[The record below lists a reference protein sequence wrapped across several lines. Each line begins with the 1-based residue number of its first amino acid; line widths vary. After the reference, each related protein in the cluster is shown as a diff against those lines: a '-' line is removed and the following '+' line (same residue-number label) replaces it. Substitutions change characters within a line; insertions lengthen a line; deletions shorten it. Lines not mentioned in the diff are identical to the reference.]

1 MKTKDIKSMAA
12 AWAQVQEQQK
22 QLEENKNASMAKK
35 LAKASASSEKG
46 KAAVTLPKAPWDD
59 KKESAGLDAMKK
71 AGNAKADA
79 EASERKKMKESKKLD
94 PVGKADAD
102 IDNDGDVDKSD
113 KYLHNR
119 RKAISKNIKKG
130 AKDDV
135 EMNPKKKT
143 EKSAANA
150 EMPESVLPPI
160 YAKILENREQ
170 HYKSAT
176 APETMDDKYKGDGA
190 KKMKADHEPKKEVNP
205 EADGVDVSK
214 SVAAAPNPQ
223 PRKGDNKAG
232 DKQII
237 NKPEDATQR
246 GAAK

>member
-22 QLEENKNASMAKK
+22 ELEENKNAAMAKK

-46 KAAVTLPKAPWDD
+46 KAAVTLPKAPFDIP
-59 KKESAGLDAMKK
+59 K
-71 AGNAKADA
+71 
-79 EASERKKMKESKKLD
+79 KKMDEKRMD

-119 RKAISKNIKKG
+119 RKAISKNIRKG

-135 EMNPKKKT
+135 EMNPKKKG

-150 EMPESVLPPI
+150 EMPESTIPPI
-160 YAKILENREQ
+160 YAKILENRAM